1 MTMTNEK
8 TESDSDIRP
17 YLTPLQKLPMELYAE
32 IDDKLE
38 LLWGGANCSNDKLER
53 GNCIIALIRVALNAT
68 RYIEALYE
76 DKTDDKGRE
85 VIRQTALRHHMFVQT
100 YEFRFPLGVSE
111 EPKNGEG
118 AGDRMRRSL
127 TKEWHANSPFNN
139 RKEWDDL
146 GHAIYGFVSAV
157 YRADRALCKEVDQPD
172 DFLTFASRGFV
183 AVPEDVRGRLLAPD
197 NRKDSKLWGRDFT
210 DWYLS
215 HQPWPYKDKKR
226 NLSWPDSEGEI
237 SDPIHRAAYRAFM
250 TRMKGNPND
259 KSPIVALRAIAT
271 KRFKSLFSKSIT

>member
-1 MTMTNEK
+1 
-8 TESDSDIRP
+8 
-17 YLTPLQKLPMELYAE
+17 MELYAE

-100 YEFRFPLGVSE
+100 YEFRYPLGISE
-111 EPKNGEG
+111 EPKDGEG
-118 AGDRMRRSL
+118 AGDRIRRSL

-157 YRADRALCKEVDQPD
+157 YRGDRALCKEVVPPLE
-172 DFLTFASRGFV
+172 FLAVASRGFV
-183 AVPEDVRGRLLAPD
+183 AVPDDIRERLLIPE
-197 NRKDSKLWGRDFT
+197 NRKDARLWGSAFT

-215 HQPWPYKDKKR
+215 HRPWPYR
-226 NLSWPDSEGEI
+226 GTTGNLTWPDNEKEI
-237 SDPIHRAAYRAFM
+237 SDPIHRVAYRAFM
-250 TRMKGNPND
+250 TRMRRNPND
-259 KSPIVALRAIAT
+259 KSPVVALRATAT